1 MATPTCFAI
10 VSYLSTF
17 DRVDRRDAICVDNYF
32 VEFNWLCESDGD
44 CEIHRVRRAVGF
56 CTFSALFWAKAS
68 DTDEVLRLQVGT
80 SMPL

>member
-44 CEIHRVRRAVGF
+44 CEIHNRSEGY
-56 CTFSALFWAKAS
+56 CTSSALFLAKAS